1 MTRML
6 LAMGTAVF
14 LSVLLA
20 GCANVTVPDYAGGGW
35 GQPEPSATITP
46 ASANDKADLV
56 RENGQLRDRLA
67 WVENQNRKQSKKYND
82 LADDMAKAREKTD
95 QYAAERDRYKAAA
108 GSGGN
113 HE

>member
-1 MTRML
+1 ML
-6 LAMGTAVF
+6 LATGTAML
-14 LSVLLA
+14 LSAFLA
-20 GCANVTVPDYAGGGW
+20 GCANVTVPDYAGGSW

-46 ASANDKADLV
+46 ANVNNKADLV
-56 RENGQLRDRLA
+56 RENGELRDRLA

-82 LADDMAKAREKTD
+82 LADDMAKVRGKTD
-95 QYAAERDRYKAAA
+95 QYSAERDRYKAVA